1 MTNERV
7 RLPTE
12 RATQPDDDQASEFV
26 GGTTDVEGSGLA
38 DPTAA
43 RPARYWIANEVPAA
57 IRVAPRQATTPSG
70 PSPRDRR
77 TPRPSVEALP
87 RSYARDAQTPPV
99 AVDRPVP
106 PSNRADSGCL
116 IRSHLPPCTRREPKS
131 IGRRPVEPL
140 EDGRLDASTVD
151 IARMEGG
158 ARSHR
163 VGRGRVRRP
172 DACPLQRLIV
182 RLGEPSSGDGRVAT
196 SSMPGAQVFGVSHVQ
211 ERSPEMINVRDKD
224 SAGVFYR
231 P

>member
-12 RATQPDDDQASEFV
+12 RATQPDDGQAPDFV
-26 GGTTDVEGSGLA
+26 GGTTDVEDSGLA

-87 RSYARDAQTPPV
+87 RSYARDAQTLTV

-116 IRSHLPPCTRREPKS
+116 IRSHLPPCARREPKS
-131 IGRRPVEPL
+131 IGRRRIEPL

-158 ARSHR
+158 GRSHR
-163 VGRGRVRRP
+163 VGGRRMHRP

-182 RLGEPSSGDGRVAT
+182 RLGEPSSSDGLAARGNV
-196 SSMPGAQVFGVSHVQ
+196 PGAEPFGASHVP
-211 ERSPEMINVRDKD
+211 EYSIEMIHVRDKD
-224 SAGVFYR
+224 SAGAFHR